1 MLNTRR
7 ETSGKAMMQHGN
19 IELVRNIRVIALTDF
34 QELLLSML
42 SSNYR
47 LAVAF
52 N

>member
-1 MLNTRR
+1 
-7 ETSGKAMMQHGN
+7 
-19 IELVRNIRVIALTDF
+19 VIALTDF

-52 N
+52 NWNRIAPN